1 MKTGKFIEAN
11 TFVPMKTESKNL
23 RAVKET
29 KYQIFNSEEEIATL
43 KVDEENDFSM
53 DVRTFSLDVTRAKK
67 NEFLEILEMVKKI
80 VEL

>member
-1 MKTGKFIEAN
+1 
-11 TFVPMKTESKNL
+11 MKTENL
-23 RAVKET
+23 KAFKET

-43 KVDEENDFSM
+43 KVDDEGD
-53 DVRTFSLDVTRAKK
+53 FSLDISYAKK